1 MPERGANISPFL
13 LQMILQ
19 NIKALTPDFYTP
31 LFSLSLHPINNIDLK
46 TFSELGISAN
56 FVKALEEI
64 NIITPTEIQEK
75 AIPFL
80 IEKGTDFIGQAQT
93 GTGKT
98 AAYGL
103 PILHAINADKPNVQA
118 LILSPTR
125 ELGQQIAKQLFK
137 FTKYIPRKIFIESVC
152 GGAHIEEQ
160 IRSLKRPTHI
170 VVATPGRLI
179 DLLGRKAIDLSQIRT
194 LVLDEADEMLTMGF
208 RKELDAILKHTAGKR
223 HTWLFSATMP
233 EEIKKIISG
242 YMSPQAMKLEINRND
257 IVNKD
262 IEHKFLVCSRLE
274 KPEVLITFLK
284 SQGAGRGIVF
294 CRTKDEA
301 QTVTKRLQAKK
312 MNAEALEGDMYQK
325 ERDKVMRAFK
335 NGKLQIL
342 IATDLAARG
351 IDVKE
356 LAFVVHY
363 QLPEKTEFYTH
374 RSGRTGRAGNKGFS
388 LSMITPRELEGMK
401 KIEKELGISVK
412 EIHR

>member
-1 MPERGANISPFL
+1 MRTARN
-13 LQMILQ
+13 
-19 NIKALTPDFYTP
+19 FYPP
-31 LFSLSLHPINNIDLK
+31 LFSLSLQPINIIQLK
-46 TFSELGISAN
+46 TFSELGISPA
-56 FVKALEEI
+56 FIKALEEM
-64 NIITPTEIQEK
+64 NITIPTEIQEK

-103 PILHAINADKPNVQA
+103 PILHAINPDKPNVQA

-137 FTKYIPRKIFIESVC
+137 YTKYLPKKIFTASVY
-152 GGAHIEEQ
+152 GGANIDEQ
-160 IRSLKRPTHI
+160 VRSLRRPTHI

-179 DLLGRKAIDLSQIRT
+179 DLLERKAIDLSLIKT
-194 LVLDEADEMLTMGF
+194 IVLDEADEMLTMGF
-208 RKELDAILKHTAGKR
+208 KKELDTILKHTAGKR

-233 EEIKKIISG
+233 EDIRKIINN
-242 YMSPQAMKLEINRND
+242 YMSPQAMRLEVNRNN
-257 IVNKD
+257 IVNRD
-262 IEHKFLVCSRLE
+262 IEHKFLICSRLE

-284 SQGAGRGIVF
+284 SQGAGRGLVF

-301 QTVTKRLQAKK
+301 QTVTKRLQGKK
-312 MNAEALEGDMYQK
+312 MNADALEGDMFQK

-342 IATDLAARG
+342 VATDLAARG

-363 QLPEKTEFYTH
+363 QLPEKTEYYTH

-388 LSMITPRELEGMK
+388 LTMITPREHESLM
-401 KIEKELGISVK
+401 KIEKELGIVIK